1 MSLGEN
7 IRKRRI
13 ALHMSQQEVAD
24 AMGYK
29 TRSSIA
35 RIEKGNASLNQTQII
50 TMANILHTTT
60 EYLLTGN
67 QPDDGKQLGTIVE
80 NKDIQTYSPS
90 GNEKQ
95 KSIAVILAGGR
106 HRVNSLNIPLQFVS
120 VKEKPVIIYTAE
132 AFQRHTMI
140 DEIYIV
146 CPEGWEDFISAYAE
160 ENGIKKLKD
169 IIPAG
174 KTGILSVRNAVEWLS
189 LGYSPYDIVL
199 IHEATRPL
207 VDPEEITNSILCCKQ
222 FGSGITFER
231 MDRLTPFLE
240 NETGPGL
247 THLPATRLI
256 NVQSPESYSL
266 GALRQAF
273 HEAIACNHQFSE
285 TICAVFL
292 HHMGKDLKFCE
303 GKHNNLRIVTED
315 DLRLLGALVLK

>member
-13 ALHMSQQEVAD
+13 ALHMSQQEIAD

-35 RIEKGNASLNQTQII
+35 KIEKGNARLNQTQIV

-67 QPDDGKQLGTIVE
+67 QPAKENHHGTIIE
-80 NKDIQTYSPS
+80 DEI
-90 GNEKQ
+90 
-95 KSIAVILAGGR
+95 R
-106 HRVNSLNIPLQFVS
+106 
-120 VKEKPVIIYTAE
+120 VKEKPVIIYTME
-132 AFQRHTMI
+132 VFQRHPMV
-140 DEIYIV
+140 DDIYVV
-146 CPEGWEDFISAYAE
+146 CLDGWEDFIAAYAA
-160 ENGIKKLKD
+160 ENGIAKLKG

-174 KTGILSVRNAVEWLS
+174 ETGIMSVRNSVEWLS
-189 LGYSPYDIVL
+189 STCSPYDILL

-207 VDPEEITNSILCCKQ
+207 VDPEEITNVILCCKQ
-222 FGSGITFER
+222 YGSGVTFER

-240 NETGPGL
+240 NENGNGL

-256 NVQSPESYSL
+256 NVQSPEAYTL
-266 GALRQAF
+266 GSLRQAF
-273 HEAIACNHQFSE
+273 HEAAAINHQFHE

-292 HHMGKDLKFCE
+292 HHMGRDLKFCE
-303 GKHNNLRIVTED
+303 GNHNNLRVVTED
-315 DLRLLGALVLK
+315 DLRLLGILV